1 MSVWSVCNGSSHITK
16 ISSDVFR
23 VCESQEDV
31 ATMNIVGSLADQ
43 SVLENMIEASKPG
56 SLVGHYLVSTPFR
69 YPPLQYGSRFGGTF
83 EPSLFYGSQSVE
95 GCFTET
101 AYYRFLFF
109 SAYASANV
117 VKNGYTSFS
126 FKAVSEFSIDLTQDP
141 FQAFAKDL
149 LSPSNYGVTQELGSE
164 IRSAGVKLIRYQSAR
179 SIKPNVNIALFDRSP
194 VITEPSLMRQWF
206 CCTRKDSVEFL
217 AQDRKGRFSFAISDF
232 LVGGVLPLPA

>member
-1 MSVWSVCNGSSHITK
+1 MSVWTVCSGPSHITK
-16 ISSDVFR
+16 IFSEVFR

-31 ATMNIVGSLADQ
+31 ATMNIVDSLADQ

-69 YPPLQYGSRFGGTF
+69 YPPLQHGSRFGGTF
-83 EPSLFYGSQSVE
+83 EPSLFYGSESLE

-101 AYYRFLFF
+101 AFYRFLFF
-109 SAYASANV
+109 SAYASTHEVN
-117 VKNGYTSFS
+117 NSYTSFS
-126 FKAVSEFSIDLTQDP
+126 LKVVSESSVDLTQGP

-194 VITEPSLMRQWF
+194 VISEPSLMRQWF
-206 CCTRKDSVEFL
+206 CCTRKDSVEFF
-217 AQDRKGRFSFAISDF
+217 AQDRNGSFSFALSDF
-232 LVGGVLPLPA
+232 LVSGVLPLGA